1 MDMRVLVVGG
11 TGLIGG
17 HAALHLAQAGHEV
30 TIMARSPSKV
40 PSLAQLPFVAT
51 HYVDD
56 DVADGRLQGYDW
68 LVFAAGVDIR
78 QLPQDGS
85 VTEDAFYTRYNSEG
99 IPRFFAAA
107 KAAGIKRAAYIG
119 TFYPQVAPEKI
130 ETSAYVRSRKLAD
143 DAIRAMSDDSFA
155 VCSLNA
161 PFVLGHLPGL
171 EIPHLYYNY
180 LYTKGLMEGVPLFA
194 PEGGTN
200 HITSASLAEAV
211 QGALEKGEPGRA
223 YLVGDENLTWKAY
236 FEMWCEE
243 AGNPQTLEVRS
254 DEHPLLPDIIM
265 FAGRGATVSYTP
277 EGVKELGYGT
287 GRIRDEVAAIVAS
300 FEAAQ

>member
-1 MDMRVLVVGG
+1 MKVLVVGG

-17 HAALHLAQAGHEV
+17 HAALYLADKGHDV
-30 TIMARSPSKV
+30 TLMARSAPSV
-40 PSLAQLPFVAT
+40 PALAQLPFIPT
-51 HYVDD
+51 HYVED
-56 DVADGRLQGYDW
+56 DVADGRLAGFDW

-85 VTEDAFYTRYNSEG
+85 VTEEDFYTRYNTEG

-107 KAAGIKRAAYIG
+107 KAAGIRRVAYIG

-130 ETSAYVRSRKLAD
+130 ETSPYVRSRALAD
-143 DAIRAMSDDSFA
+143 EAIRAMSDDSFA

-171 EIPHLYYNY
+171 EVEHLYYNY
-180 LYTKGLMEGVPLFA
+180 LYAKGFMEGVPMFA

-200 HITSASLAEAV
+200 HITTPSLSEAV
-211 QGALEKGEPGRA
+211 LGALEHGEAGHA

-236 FEMWCEE
+236 LELWCEA
-243 AGNPQTLEVRS
+243 AGNPQDLEVRS
-254 DEHPLLPDIIM
+254 EEHPLLPDMIM
-265 FAGRGATVSYTP
+265 FAGRGATVSYQP
-277 EGVKELGYGT
+277 EGVQELGYGT
-287 GRIRDEVAAIVAS
+287 GRVAAVIAELVAGY
-300 FEAAQ
+300 EARQ